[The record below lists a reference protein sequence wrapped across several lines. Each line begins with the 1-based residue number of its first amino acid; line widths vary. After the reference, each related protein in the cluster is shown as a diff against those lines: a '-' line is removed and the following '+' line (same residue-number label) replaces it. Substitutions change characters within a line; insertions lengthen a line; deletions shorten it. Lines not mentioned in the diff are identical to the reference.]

1 MRTRPAPWGLL
12 LLVLQVIFP
21 PAGARAQELPLFDAH
36 LHYSRPAWEQYPPG
50 EILRMMDR
58 AGIRRALVSSTPDE
72 GTWRLHAE
80 APERVVPLLRL
91 YRESG
96 DSSGWHRDA
105 SLLEVLERE
114 LGRRAYR
121 GVGEVHLE
129 AGDAEAPVVDRA
141 VRLAVQR
148 GLPVQVH
155 TGEEGMRTLLARYP
169 RARFLWAH
177 AGLGSPAASARRLL
191 EGHPNLWVELSLR
204 YDVAPGGGLDPE
216 WRGLF
221 LAFPDRFLV
230 GTDTW
235 IVSRWE
241 SLEETARFN
250 RGGCG
255 SSPRR
260 SARRSPGATGRPCFR
275 RPLEGLRRRSRGRIQ
290 ASGDAEPSD

>member
-1 MRTRPAPWGLL
+1 LL
-12 LLVLQVIFP
+12 LAFLPSLLP
-21 PAGARAQELPLFDAH
+21 PAVGAQELPLFDAH
-36 LHYSRPAWEQYPPG
+36 LHYSRQAWERYPPG
-50 EILRMMDR
+50 EIIRLMDR

-96 DSSGWHRDA
+96 DSSVWHRDA

-114 LGRRAYR
+114 LGGRAYR

-141 VRLAVQR
+141 VRLAAQR

-155 TGEEGMRTLLARYP
+155 TGEEGMRALLVRYP
-169 RARFLWAH
+169 QARFLWAH
-177 AGLGSPAASARRLL
+177 AGLGSPVVSARRLL
-191 EGHPNLWVELSLR
+191 EGHPTLWVELSLR
-204 YDVAPGGGLDPE
+204 YDVAPLDPE

-250 RGGCG
+250 RAWLRQLPVEVGEKIAWRNGEALFP
-255 SSPRR
+255 PR
-260 SARRSPGATGRPCFR
+260 
-275 RPLEGLRRRSRGRIQ
+275 L
-290 ASGDAEPSD
+290 D

>member
-12 LLVLQVIFP
+12 LLAFLPILLP
-21 PAGARAQELPLFDAH
+21 PAVGAQELPLFDAH
-36 LHYSRPAWEQYPPG
+36 IHYSREAWERYPPG
-50 EILRMMDR
+50 EIIRLMDR

-72 GTWRLHAE
+72 GTWRLHTE

-91 YRESG
+91 YREAG

-155 TGEEGMRTLLARYP
+155 TGEEGMQALLVRYP

-177 AGLGSPAASARRLL
+177 SGLGSPAAAARRLL

-204 YDVAPGGGLDPE
+204 YDVAPGGSLDPE

-250 RGGCG
+250 RGW
-255 SSPRR
+255 
-260 SARRSPGATGRPCFR
+260 
-275 RPLEGLRRRSRGRIQ
+275 LRQLPVEVGEKIAWRNGE
-290 ASGDAEPSD
+290 ALFPPAP